1 MAASASAPSTTR
13 GPGRLNQ
20 AEASTAQTAPRVA
33 AGSARQAG
41 WSQSRRAWAATASNE
56 KPQGR
61 AHVLGANIELRG
73 LDENP
78 RAAHQALGALHGR
91 RRGPPP
97 HSLAGAPAR
106 PGRT

>member
-73 LDENP
+73 LDENRMRLTKRSARTP
-78 RAAHQALGALHGR
+78 MDAAVARSMAAAEALRLT
-91 RRGPPP
+91 
-97 HSLAGAPAR
+97 L
-106 PGRT
+106 